1 MAISPPTG
9 SRTRTIV
16 LVVASVTLVVF
27 GLRDVALVRDLR
39 DGAANVVS
47 PIEGVVSAVT
57 SPFRNAWHG
66 ITDYDDLK
74 EENDRLEAE
83 LAESEAAAIGQSDAE
98 QQLADL
104 SASLN
109 LPFAGDVAN
118 VTARVVSGPRSNFSY
133 AIEIDKGTDDGVAVG
148 MPVATGGGLVGRIT
162 QATADTARVE
172 LVTDPEFRVGVRIAG
187 AGDLGTARGRGRDDP
202 LVVDSAMSPRA
213 EVADGTGVVTSGVDR
228 SAFPPGIPVGTVTET
243 RQGSGG
249 LALELVV
256 EPLVEVD
263 QLSYV
268 TVLQWLPG

>member
-16 LVVASVTLVVF
+16 LVLASVTLVAI
-27 GLRDVALVRDLR
+27 GLRDVSFVRELR
-39 DGAANVVS
+39 KGAADVVS
-47 PIEGVVSAVT
+47 PVEGAVSAVT

-74 EENDRLEAE
+74 QENDRLQAE
-83 LAESEAAAIGQSDAE
+83 LAESESAAIGQSDAE

-109 LPFAGDVAN
+109 LPFAGDVTK
-118 VTARVVSGPRSNFSY
+118 VTARVVSGPRSNFSH
-133 AIEIDKGTDDGVAVG
+133 AIEIDKGTDDGVVVG
-148 MPVATGGGLVGRIT
+148 MPVATGGGLVGRII
-162 QATADTARVE
+162 QATGRTARVE
-172 LVTDPEFRVGVRIAG
+172 LVTDPEFRVGVRVAG
-187 AGDLGTARGRGRDDP
+187 TGDLGTARGRGQDDP

-213 EVADGTGVVTSGVDR
+213 EVASGTGVVTSGVDR

-256 EPLVEVD
+256 EPLVDVD